1 MVMISDK
8 VIEMATKNETDAKR
22 ERAKMLRKRFGKIK
36 NIKEET
42 LGKVNQYSTD
52 WLDNHKVKN
61 IYVYTFILF
70 ITNSL
75 YFRNSVNSSENMKM
89 SFLNM

>member
-1 MVMISDK
+1 MIIISDK
-8 VIEMATKNETDAKR
+8 VIEMTSKNATDAKR
-22 ERAKMLRKRFGKIK
+22 EKRKRFGKIK
-36 NIKEET
+36 KIKEET

-75 YFRNSVNSSENMKM
+75 YFRNSVNLSENMKR
-89 SFLNM
+89 SFLKM